1 MKAAFFSATLFSSS
15 SVAVY
20 QRHRQPA
27 VEIRRERRKMGN
39 CQAAE
44 VATVVIQHPGGRVE
58 RLYWPTS
65 AADVMKSNPGYH
77 VALVTLYVSETK
89 TDSGAGTVRFT
100 RVRLLK
106 PRDVLLLG
114 QVYRLIT
121 SQGSIRAASR
131 PFPDSLLVSL
141 IPDALPEV
149 AKALRQRKHEKLKK
163 SQAESIRKQQQEQ
176 QHGTNDQ
183 GTDPARQETEEDSD
197 ATHQVH
203 IYCNKSGE
211 GSAKEQH
218 AGGSKRPPLASFA
231 SEHLR
236 SRELI
241 VQPSQ
246 AAFTTQRPSLDGL
259 HTQVSGMIVM
269 ERSIPSK
276 KELRFRVAIAGEKSG
291 RVLVKIKDS

>member
-1 MKAAFFSATLFSSS
+1 
-15 SVAVY
+15 
-20 QRHRQPA
+20 
-27 VEIRRERRKMGN
+27 MGN

-121 SQGSIRAASR
+121 SQ
-131 PFPDSLLVSL
+131 
-141 IPDALPEV
+141 EV

-197 ATHQVH
+197 ATHQAT
-203 IYCNKSGE
+203 NPERDRQKS
-211 GSAKEQH
+211 STQ
-218 AGGSKRPPLASFA
+218 
-231 SEHLR
+231 
-236 SRELI
+236 
-241 VQPSQ
+241 V
-246 AAFTTQRPSLDGL
+246 AARGRHWRPSL
-259 HTQVSGMIVM
+259 Q
-269 ERSIPSK
+269 SIS
-276 KELRFRVAIAGEKSG
+276 EAGS
-291 RVLVKIKDS
+291 